1 MLLNGVEHDGLFIK
15 MSPMLSP
22 IMSPI
27 KELSPLGRQ
36 IKTVRKKIRLE
47 MNPNLDSKMNPK
59 IVCVVGKN

>member
-1 MLLNGVEHDGLFIK
+1 MLLNGVEHVGLFIK
-15 MSPMLSP
+15 MSP

-47 MNPNLDSKMNPK
+47 MYEPQSGPQNEP
-59 IVCVVGKN
+59 

>member
-1 MLLNGVEHDGLFIK
+1 MSIIILTEPGMLLNGVEHDGLFIK
-15 MSPMLSP
+15 MST

-47 MNPNLDSKMNPK
+47 MYEPQSGPQNEP
-59 IVCVVGKN
+59 

>member
-1 MLLNGVEHDGLFIK
+1 MSIIILTELGMLLNGVEHDGLFIK
-15 MSPMLSP
+15 MSP

-47 MNPNLDSKMNPK
+47 MYEPQSGPQNEP
-59 IVCVVGKN
+59 

>member
-1 MLLNGVEHDGLFIK
+1 MLLNGVEHVGLFIK

-47 MNPNLDSKMNPK
+47 MYEPQSGPQNEP
-59 IVCVVGKN
+59 

>member
-15 MSPMLSP
+15 MSPMLSPIMSP

-47 MNPNLDSKMNPK
+47 MYEPQSGPQNEP
-59 IVCVVGKN
+59 